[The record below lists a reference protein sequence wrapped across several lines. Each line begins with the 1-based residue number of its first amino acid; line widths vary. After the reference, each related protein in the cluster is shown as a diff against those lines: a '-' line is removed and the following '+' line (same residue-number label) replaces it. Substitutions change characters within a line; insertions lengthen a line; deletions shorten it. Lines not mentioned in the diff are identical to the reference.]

1 MTDALRKKLERRT
14 KLWNTKQRP
23 PSEIKSERLR
33 KKLSRGQPVSVVR
46 QTDCRGCSKY
56 PCGAT
61 LEVCGEESRAERCA
75 QCGVKVLY
83 RYIAS
88 EIYYCPICVSRRRW
102 LIRILNWWYGH
113 RARRK
118 ARYVLKREPGLY
130 SYNQKRFRNLCSF
143 LSYIKR
149 NLGIRGSCEWHRILC
164 APEQGVIIEYH
175 ITRRKI
181 HTDLGIAQSVNTK
194 LKQGYENQNS
204 ATPRKLRTRL
214 WLRWLSER
222 F

>member
-1 MTDALRKKLERRT
+1 MTGALRKKLERRT

-56 PCGAT
+56 PCGKT
-61 LEVCGEESRAERCA
+61 LEVCEEESRAERCA

-102 LIRILNWWYGH
+102 
-113 RARRK
+113 
-118 ARYVLKREPGLY
+118 
-130 SYNQKRFRNLCSF
+130 
-143 LSYIKR
+143 
-149 NLGIRGSCEWHRILC
+149 HRILC
-164 APEQGVIIEYH
+164 AHGQGVIIEYH

-181 HTDLGIAQSVNTK
+181 HTVLGIAQSVNTK
-194 LKQGYENQNS
+194 LKRGCENQNNVM
-204 ATPRKLRTRL
+204 PRKLRTRL

-222 F
+222 L